1 MGFVDDPS
9 LVEARFLILS
19 GDAIGGDGRVT
30 VQMLEVRH
38 RSFGGVEAAIL

>member
-30 VQMLEVRH
+30 AQMLEVRH